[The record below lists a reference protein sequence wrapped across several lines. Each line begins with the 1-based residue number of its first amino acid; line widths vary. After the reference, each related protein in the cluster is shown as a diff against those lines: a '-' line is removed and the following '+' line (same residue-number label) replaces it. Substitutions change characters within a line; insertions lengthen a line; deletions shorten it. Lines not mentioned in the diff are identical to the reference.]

1 MKNFNRS
8 YLMVSVFLVIIIGA
22 GLAFSQKWRI
32 HDTKRPKPV
41 VITPGSFSTQE
52 RPGQPP
58 SDAIVLFDGKDLS
71 QWRTMDGRPARWVVR
86 DGYMESVKGS
96 GYIRT
101 LRNFGDCQLHVEFAT
116 PTKIEGTSQGRG
128 NSGVFL
134 MGKYEVQVLDSY
146 QNETYPAGQ
155 ASAIY
160 GQYPP
165 QVNACRPPGE
175 WQSYDIIFQAPVFK
189 DDGELANPA
198 TITVLHNGVL
208 TQDHVEVMG
217 PTHWTERL
225 SYKAHPQ
232 KLPLSLQD
240 HGNPVRYR
248 NIWIREL
255 PAPAPQ
261 QASPRAELSLPGD
274 LLDKYVGD
282 YQVNPGH
289 IIEVRRGDYQLFV
302 KITGVTVRP
311 FYAESETHFFCQ
323 ALDAEIDFQQD
334 DSGAVTGLVLNLAG
348 GEMKAK
354 KK

>member
-1 MKNFNRS
+1 MRNFARS
-8 YLMVSVFLVIIIGA
+8 YLMISIFLVMVIGA

-32 HDTKRPKPV
+32 HDTKRPRPE
-41 VITPGSFSTQE
+41 VITPGTFSTLEQ
-52 RPGQPP
+52 PGQPP

-71 QWRTMDGRPARWVVR
+71 QWRTMYGRTARWVVR
-86 DGYMESVKGS
+86 DGYTECARGS
-96 GYIRT
+96 GDIRT

-116 PTKIEGTSQGRG
+116 PAEIHGTSQERG

-146 QNETYPAGQ
+146 QNETYADGQ

-165 QVNACRPPGE
+165 QVNACRPPGQ
-175 WQSYDIIFQAPVFK
+175 WQTYDIVFHAPRFGG
-189 DDGELANPA
+189 DGELLHPA

-208 TQDHVEVMG
+208 TQDHVEIMG

-255 PAPAPQ
+255 PAPGPQ
-261 QASPRAELSLPGD
+261 QAKPRVELSLPGD
-274 LLDKYVGD
+274 LLDKYVGS
-282 YQVNPGH
+282 YQVNPSQ
-289 IIEVRRGDYQLFV
+289 IIEVTRDEYQLFV

-311 FYAESETHFFCQ
+311 FYAESETHFFCKE
-323 ALDAEIDFQQD
+323 LDAVIDFQRD
-334 DSGAVTGLVLNLAG
+334 DSGVVTGLVLNLAG
-348 GEMKAK
+348 GEMKAQRK
-354 KK
+354 